1 MTHPLQ
7 YKSMPE
13 NQVEA
18 IRRFK
23 AGETPCFSTGIC
35 ESVTAGYG
43 DCDFYGYWEFPLPVN
58 QETLEIEV

>member
-1 MTHPLQ
+1 MTQQLQ
-7 YKSMPE
+7 YKSMTE

-18 IRRFK
+18 IRRFE
-23 AGETPCFSTGIC
+23 AGEKPSYSNGIC

-43 DCDFYGYWEFPLPVN
+43 ECDFYGYWEFPLCVN